1 MRRSILAISLFFLTL
16 SPLAAED
23 RTVVLK
29 TTPGKAPRRTI
40 EIANP
45 TTATVTFTL
54 GLNDQLFE
62 DKAALLAAVR
72 ASKNKTCRHL
82 RNAQNLALPCAAYE
96 RVASWLYHFP
106 ELTDQAAPTGW
117 APYPRLWQASPLL
130 AVNSFGF
137 GTCGTLSHVLG
148 KIWSELGYEVR
159 LRELNGHTLTEVK
172 VDGRWAVFDA
182 DLRGFFAENRRV
194 LGVDDLLDHPARANA
209 KTERPLPGRREFD
222 FPHTGLDYYPRLMA
236 ASDGSWCD
244 VKDVPATDDDWRD
257 LVFTLPPGG
266 RLLLPE
272 KAPRQCLF
280 PEYNNVVPDAP
291 DFTDPALRYAIVTLP
306 AGSVTTM
313 TSGLFVAR
321 VIGDYDATA
330 SYMSGIEKT
339 RNIDEIHRFRYA
351 RRFARQLTIEAHSE
365 VSVYYLLSANST
377 LRASN
382 ELRLHGDGVHSLGVK
397 LINTDRTKLAAKLA
411 AHPCNQPSKLRRVK
425 VAKVTASSYSYQN
438 VALAGKL
445 IDHNAANG
453 WISDILPNNA
463 PQEILLDAG
472 RPMTVRG
479 VRWLPHADYGMVSP
493 SSIEIDTS
501 IDGVEFRQTDCVL
514 DYKPTFVDWV
524 QRDFEPRAARYVRLV
539 LTPAPQFLL
548 PGQYQVSLGEVELLH

>member
-1 MRRSILAISLFFLTL
+1 MIAIDADIKSEAEVVIPPASDYRSMRRFILAISLLFLTI
-16 SPLAAED
+16 SPLTAED

-29 TTPGKAPRRTI
+29 TRLSKANERTI

-45 TTATVTFTL
+45 TGAPLTFTL

-72 ASKNKTCRHL
+72 ASTNESCRNL
-82 RNAQNLALPCAAYE
+82 RNAQNFALPCAAYE

-106 ELTDQAAPTGW
+106 ELTDQVALTGW
-117 APYPRLWQASPLL
+117 APYARLWQASPLL

-137 GTCGTLSHVLG
+137 GSCGTLSHVLA
-148 KIWSELGYEVR
+148 KIWNELGYEVR

-182 DLRGFFAENRRV
+182 DLRGFFAEDGQV

-209 KTERPLPGRREFD
+209 TTERPLPGRRKFD
-222 FPHTGLDYYPRLMA
+222 FPHAGLDYYPRLMA
-236 ASDGSWCD
+236 TSNGSWCD
-244 VKDVPATDDDWRD
+244 VKDVPTTDDDWRD
-257 LVFTLPPGG
+257 LTFTLPPGG

-272 KAPRQCLF
+272 QAPRQCLF

-313 TSGLFVAR
+313 NSGLFVAR
-321 VIGDYDATA
+321 VIGDYDATV
-330 SYMSGIEKT
+330 SYMSGAEQA

-351 RRFARQLTIEAHSE
+351 RRFAR
-365 VSVYYLLSANST
+365 
-377 LRASN
+377 N
-382 ELRLHGDGVHSLGVK
+382 ELRLHGDGIGSLRVNV
-397 LINTDRTKLAAKLA
+397 INRNRVNLVAKLD
-411 AHPCNQPSKLRRVK
+411 AHPCHQPSKLQRLDVT
-425 VAKVTASSYSYQN
+425 KVTASSYSYKN
-438 VALAGKL
+438 AALAGRL
-445 IDHNAANG
+445 IDQNAANG

-463 PQEILLDAG
+463 PQQILLDVG
-472 RPMTVRG
+472 QPLMVRG
-479 VRWLPHADYGMVSP
+479 VRWLPNADYGMVSP

-514 DYKPTFVDWV
+514 DYNPTFVDWV
-524 QRDFEPRAARYVRLV
+524 QREFEPRAARYIRLM

-548 PGQYQVSLGEVELLH
+548 PGRYQVSLGEVEVLH